1 MFLVRFLILLFTAV
15 VFAAAARS
23 AETPAQASISA
34 AREALKSNADNAEAY
49 AALAVALARRARE
62 TSDTS
67 YYTEAEAAAKRSLEI
82 APANL
87 AGERALVWV
96 LLGKHEFAQALER
109 AQTLNGR
116 IPDDVLTYGFL
127 ADANVELGNYAA
139 AEEAVQWMLDLRTG
153 NVPALTRAAHLRELF
168 GDVEGAL
175 ELMIRAYQRTA
186 PSEVEDRA
194 WILTHLAHLELM
206 RGRVDLAEPLLD
218 QALLLFPDY
227 HYALANLAR
236 VRLAQDRAQDAV
248 ELLARRY
255 RNAPHPE
262 NLYALG
268 EAQLRA
274 GHPEEAW
281 AAFAEFEERARK
293 EMPNWD
299 NANRD
304 LIFYLVDRAQRPAA
318 ALEVAKLESARRRDV
333 FTLEALAWALHANGQ
348 HAEAR
353 RTIEEALAV
362 GIREPAML
370 YRAAAIAEGARDL
383 RAAQGYAAQ
392 SLRLGPHNEL
402 AAPARELLAR
412 LDHSAAR

>member
-1 MFLVRFLILLFTAV
+1 MFLVRFLILTCTLV
-15 VFAAAARS
+15 VLGAPARS

-34 AREALKSNADNAEAY
+34 AREALKNNADNAEAY

-62 TSDTS
+62 TSDTR

-96 LLGKHEFAQALER
+96 LLGKHEFAQALQG
-109 AQTLNGR
+109 AQALNDR

-139 AEEAVQWMLDLRTG
+139 AEDAVQWMLDLRSG
-153 NVPALTRAAHLRELF
+153 NVPGLTRAAHLRELF

-175 ELMIRAYQRTA
+175 ELMTMAYQRTV

-194 WILTHLAHLELM
+194 WVLTHVAHLELM
-206 RGRVDLAEPLLD
+206 RGRIDLAEPLLD

-248 ELLARRY
+248 ELLARRH

-274 GHPEEAW
+274 GHPDEAR
-281 AAFAEFEERARK
+281 AAFAEFEEKARK

-304 LIFYLVDRAQRPAA
+304 LIFYLVDHAQRPAA
-318 ALEVAKLESARRRDV
+318 ALQVAKLESARRRDV
-333 FTLEALAWALHANGQ
+333 FTLEALAWALHANGR

-370 YRAAAIAEGARDL
+370 YRAAAIAEGAGDL
-383 RAAQGYAAQ
+383 RAAQAYAAQ